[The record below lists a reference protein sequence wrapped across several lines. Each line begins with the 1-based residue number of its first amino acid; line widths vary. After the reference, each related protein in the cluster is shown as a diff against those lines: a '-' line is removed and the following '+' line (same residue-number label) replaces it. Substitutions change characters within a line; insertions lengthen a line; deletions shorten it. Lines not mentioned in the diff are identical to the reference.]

1 MTDQPLEPQPLE
13 PKPVP
18 DPDGGNTPE
27 PLTEVPGEGGFND
40 GEVEIEEPREDE
52 LPPV

>member
-1 MTDQPLEPQPLE
+1 MTDQPLD

-18 DPDGGNTPE
+18 DKDDAPE

>member
-1 MTDQPLEPQPLE
+1 MTDQPLD
-13 PKPVP
+13 PKPIP
-18 DPDGGNTPE
+18 DPTPNGDVSPE